1 MTPGSDDPLDAGHAA
16 GLVVDADGTI
26 LRCTPAAESLL
37 RRSAR
42 DLHGLR
48 VRDLLADPASWRTV
62 LEQRDGPVWEGR
74 AELAPDGGGEVQFRV
89 LPLADG
95 RQGHPS
101 QFLVLGAPHTL
112 VSQWRQGHAFMRELF
127 LQDRIGLAVLDKE
140 LRLVRT
146 NTHLL
151 PYTGVPSEL
160 YGARLGD
167 FLWESDA
174 RVIDARLREVLAT
187 GVPLVAVDVE
197 VHTRLDPGAGRIMAL
212 SAFRLQGADG
222 LVMGVTA
229 LFVDVTEQRLS
240 RRRLDLLHRAT
251 TVLSTNLSA
260 EETSRDLTDVL
271 VPGLADV
278 AAVDVA
284 EAVFT
289 CEEPAP
295 EHHRDHSLRRA
306 AVAGASPGWLEA
318 GTAIEV
324 DSGGALSGRMWSR
337 IADERPRGVSSPGG
351 PRTSGRDGVTADP
364 LEPVA
369 SPHGMSAWLRARGL
383 LLGRIQ
389 VGRGDDRPPFDD
401 EDLALLEEIASR
413 AALVMDNARRYA
425 RERNAAVSLQRN
437 LLPSPT
443 TDTVA
448 VHTAS
453 VYLPTDTA
461 TGVSGDWFDVIPLSS
476 ARVALVVG
484 DVVGHG
490 LQATATMARLR
501 TAVRTLADLDLEP
514 DELLTHLDD
523 LVSQFVTEAGE
534 ATRTPGAET
543 AYGSFGATCLYMT
556 YDPVTRRCLVAS
568 AGHPPPALLAPGG
581 GAEYVDLS
589 PGPPLGVGGLPF
601 EPVEVE
607 VEDGSVLA
615 LYTDGLIEH
624 GRADLDQGMAALRHA
639 LSAALAP
646 GRPLEDVG
654 PEVVRGLVPG
664 PLSDDVTLLL
674 ATARGIPAR
683 STAAWTFAADPS
695 VVAEAR
701 ARVLSQLS
709 QWDLDELAFTT
720 ELVAS
725 ELITNAIRYAGGPV
739 GLRLIRAASLIC
751 EVSDSSGTQPRMRR
765 AHATEEGGRGLFLIA
780 QLTERWGSRYTRSG
794 KTIWTEQ
801 TLPQR

>member
-1 MTPGSDDPLDAGHAA
+1 MTPGSDDPLDAGHSA
-16 GLVVDADGTI
+16 GLVVDARGTI

-37 RRSAR
+37 RRSAQ
-42 DLHGLR
+42 DLHGRR
-48 VRDLLADPASWRTV
+48 VRDLLAVPARWRTV

-74 AELAPDGGGEVQFRV
+74 AELAPDGGGEVEFRV
-89 LPLADG
+89 LPLVDG
-95 RQGHPS
+95 EQAEQARE
-101 QFLVLGAPHTL
+101 FLVLGVPRVL

-127 LQDRIGLAVLDKE
+127 LQDRIGLAVLDNE

-151 PYTGVPSEL
+151 PYSGVPGDL
-160 YGARLGD
+160 YGVRMGD
-167 FLWESDA
+167 FLREEGA

-187 GVPLVAVDVE
+187 GIPLVGLDVE
-197 VHTRLDPGAGRIMAL
+197 VHTRVDPGPGRTMAL
-212 SAFRLQGADG
+212 SAFRLQGAKG

-229 LFVDVTEQRLS
+229 LFVDVTEERLTRS
-240 RRRLDLLHRAT
+240 RLDLLHRAT

-260 EETSRDLTDVL
+260 EETTRDLVDVL
-271 VPGLADV
+271 VPALADV
-278 AAVDVA
+278 AVVDVA

-289 CEEPAP
+289 HEQPAP
-295 EHHRDHSLRRA
+295 ELHHDHALRRT
-306 AVAGASPGWLEA
+306 AVAGATPGTGPGASPGGLA
-318 GTAIEV
+318 TGAVVAV
-324 DSGGALSGRMWSR
+324 DTGGVLSGRVWSDG
-337 IADERPRGVSSPGG
+337 AEEGV
-351 PRTSGRDGVTADP
+351 
-364 LEPVA
+364 EPPDA
-369 SPHGMSAWLRARGL
+369 LGSAHGMSAWLRARGS
-383 LLGRIQ
+383 LLGRIR
-389 VGRGDDRPPFDD
+389 VGRGGDRPPFTGD
-401 EDLALLEEIASR
+401 DLALLEQIASR
-413 AALVMDNARRYA
+413 AALVVDNARRYA
-425 RERNAAVSLQRN
+425 RERNAAVGLQRS
-437 LLPSPT
+437 LLPSSS
-443 TDTVA
+443 TDTPT

-523 LVSQFVTEAGE
+523 LVSQFAIDVDVDGGQ
-534 ATRTPGAET
+534 ATRPPGTEIAF
-543 AYGSFGATCLYMT
+543 GSFGATCLYMT

-568 AGHPPPALLAPGG
+568 AGHPPPALVAPDGG
-581 GAEYVDLS
+581 VAYVDLS

-607 VEDGSVLA
+607 VADGSVLA
-615 LYTDGLIEH
+615 LYTDGLIERGH
-624 GRADLDQGMAALRHA
+624 ADLDEGMAAFRHA
-639 LSAALAP
+639 LSAALVP
-646 GRPLEDVG
+646 GRPLEEVG
-654 PEVVRGLVPG
+654 PEVVRELVPG

-674 ATARGIPAR
+674 ASVRGVPAHD
-683 STAAWTFAADPS
+683 SAAWTFAADPS

-701 ARVLSQLS
+701 ASVLAQLS
-709 QWDLDELAFTT
+709 RWGLDELAFTT

-725 ELITNAIRYAGGPV
+725 ELVTNAIRYAGGPV

-751 EVSDSSGTQPRMRR
+751 EVSDRSGTQPRMRR

-780 QLTERWGSRYTRSG
+780 QLTDRWGSRYTRSG

-801 TLPQR
+801 ALPPRR